1 MKNQIIKN
9 DLVYKINHWWLK
21 SSHIFSFSEYY
32 DIDNMWFWNMRVFND
47 DYIAWKSWFWLHP
60 HSNMEILTIL
70 LEGEITHGD
79 DLWNKKTI
87 KSWDIQTMSA
97 GTWILHS
104 EENLGDNE
112 THLFQIW
119 FTPLH
124 LWTKPI
130 YRDFK
135 VYLVKNKL
143 NLLASNNKDDVIWY
157 LDSDVNVYRWQFEK
171 NHSFDYQIKK
181 RRGLFLY
188 VNKWE
193 LEIDWE
199 ILKSGDQI
207 RYTAGWSYNFVS
219 KTDSDFVVIDVK
231 I

>member
-1 MKNQIIKN
+1 MKNQIIKSN
-9 DLVYKINHWWLK
+9 LVYEVNNGWLK
-21 SSHIFSFSEYY
+21 SRHIFSFAEYF
-32 DIDNMWFWNMRVFND
+32 DAENMWFWNMRVFND
-47 DYIAWKSWFWLHP
+47 DYIAWNSWFWLHP

-70 LEGEITHGD
+70 LDWEITHWD

-87 KSWDIQTMSA
+87 KSWEIQTMSA
-97 GTWILHS
+97 WTWILHS
-104 EENLGDNE
+104 EENLSDNE

-124 LWTKPI
+124 LGNKPN
-130 YRDFK
+130 YRDLK

-143 NLLASNNKDDVIWY
+143 NLLVSNNKDDVIWY
-157 LDSDVNVYRWQFEK
+157 LDSDVNVYKWQFEAW
-171 NHSFDYQIKK
+171 HSFDYQIKK

-188 VNKWE
+188 INKWE
-193 LEIDWE
+193 LEINWE
-199 ILKSGDQI
+199 ILKSWDQI
-207 RYTAGWSYNFVS
+207 RYTIWWKYNFSS